1 MIVFV
6 TLVFTTTTYRNNNNN
21 NNKSP
26 YYSNVGYE
34 IGIPLLLSTME
45 KTVTSKNI
53 TASRISTHSS
63 NSNSANTNT
72 STAYYYILPSGGIQI
87 KKPIPTFQTTSRD
100 LLGAIDL
107 CIRHTKERNQ
117 NRNHQA
123 NQQVRSRCSIVHITT
138 QGIFLDQETS
148 GSLNLNNLD
157 DHPTKKTKKLKWMTT
172 DDNDDDDH
180 RISYITTFLQS

>member
-63 NSNSANTNT
+63 NINSTSTSTST
-72 STAYYYILPSGGIQI
+72 STAYYYILSSGGIQI

-100 LLGAIDL
+100 LLGASDM

-117 NRNHQA
+117 DRNHQA

-157 DHPTKKTKKLKWMTT
+157 DHPTKKTK
-172 DDNDDDDH
+172 N
-180 RISYITTFLQS
+180 